1 MNTIIDLSSE
11 LLIDRSKIRSPYLRL
26 LLTAIGAELAKG
38 SAWIVLDKK
47 IAAEYGIV
55 GQFMRPPIQS
65 AAA

>member
-11 LLIDRSKIRSPYLRL
+11 LLIDRSRIRDPYLRL
-26 LLTAIGAELAKG
+26 LLTAIGVELAEG

-47 IAAEYGIV
+47 VASEYGIV
-55 GQFMRPPIQS
+55 GQFMRPPLRS